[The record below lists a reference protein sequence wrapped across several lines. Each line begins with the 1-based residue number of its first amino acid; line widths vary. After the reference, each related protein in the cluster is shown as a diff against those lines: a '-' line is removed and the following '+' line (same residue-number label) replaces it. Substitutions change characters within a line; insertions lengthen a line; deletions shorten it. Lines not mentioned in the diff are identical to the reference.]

1 MGRHGAV
8 QQPRGGEGGGTP
20 RSCHIRLA
28 LGPPLALTTAR
39 WIETSGDPREAGR
52 IYTNK
57 LRTLSEQ
64 ATLAYNTAAYTTR
77 IVHVHVQQST
87 EADERSHTTAGSP
100 RASERNEAKR
110 AKANANA
117 KRAEQ

>member
-1 MGRHGAV
+1 MGQV

-20 RSCHIRLA
+20 RSCHIQLA
-28 LGPPLALTTAR
+28 LGPPLSLTTAR
-39 WIETSGDPREAGR
+39 WIDTSGDPREARR

-57 LRTLSEQ
+57 LHTLSKQ
-64 ATLAYNTAAYTTR
+64 AALMYNTAAYTTR

-87 EADERSHTTAGSP
+87 VTNDRLHTTAGSP

-110 AKANANA
+110 AKANA